1 MSENKAIRLSKIAR
15 EFNVGIST
23 IVDFLQKKGH
33 KVDPNP
39 NTKIEADLYSLLLK
53 EYSSDLDVKKK
64 SESFSLQNLREKKEI
79 LSPEK
84 TEEVPEPEEEAQ
96 LLIKDTSASHPDSE
110 ARKDRQIEEKQQ
122 NLLGQRF

>member
-64 SESFSLQNLREKKEI
+64 SEVSVCRIFVRRKKSLVRKKLRKF
-79 LSPEK
+79 L
-84 TEEVPEPEEEAQ
+84 
-96 LLIKDTSASHPDSE
+96 
-110 ARKDRQIEEKQQ
+110 
-122 NLLGQRF
+122 N